1 MTDRDRFRPLR
12 IILFLSILGLSAL
25 LVYRMDTD
33 DKPIVILA
41 WLSAMSALIAVGAV
55 PSRKE
60 RRRRAADIERIQLTL
75 DAQLKELR
83 RIAEN
88 CGSKSGPREGLMTF
102 GSRPSRSD

>member
-1 MTDRDRFRPLR
+1 
-12 IILFLSILGLSAL
+12 LFLLVVGLSVV
-25 LVYRMDTD
+25 LVLRADPD
-33 DKPIVILA
+33 DKLIVIFA

-55 PSRKE
+55 PSRRE
-60 RRRRAADIERIQLTL
+60 RRRRAADIERIQVTL

-88 CGSKSGPREGLMTF
+88 CGPISGHREGLMTF